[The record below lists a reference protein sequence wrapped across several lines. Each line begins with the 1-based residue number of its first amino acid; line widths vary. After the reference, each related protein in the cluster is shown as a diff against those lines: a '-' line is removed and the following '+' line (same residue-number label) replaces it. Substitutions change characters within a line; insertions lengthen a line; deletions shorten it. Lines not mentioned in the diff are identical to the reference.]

1 MMLSLRGALSVQG
14 RVLYA
19 LILRE
24 ALGKYGKSKL
34 GYLWAFIEP
43 LIQILVLV
51 LVFSELGR
59 ESPVGGDLAW
69 FFVTGIVP
77 WFLYHNIS
85 HRLSGALGANQ
96 ALMAYPQVT
105 AMDVLLARAILEMVT
120 LFVVFLALFL
130 GLSVVGRANPV
141 FDGFHIL
148 MALGGLS
155 CFSFGIGLINAA
167 IRLHFDSWD
176 KVFSAFNRP
185 LYFVSGVFFSVTS
198 LPYPLKEWLQWNPI
212 FQFVEWHR
220 SGFYQIGRASCRE
233 RVCQYV

>member
-96 ALMAYPQVT
+96 ALM
-105 AMDVLLARAILEMVT
+105 RSEERR
-120 LFVVFLALFL
+120 
-130 GLSVVGRANPV
+130 VGKE
-141 FDGFHIL
+141 
-148 MALGGLS
+148 
-155 CFSFGIGLINAA
+155 C
-167 IRLHFDSWD
+167 RL
-176 KVFSAFNRP
+176 
-185 LYFVSGVFFSVTS
+185 
-198 LPYPLKEWLQWNPI
+198 
-212 FQFVEWHR
+212 
-220 SGFYQIGRASCRE
+220 
-233 RVCQYV
+233 